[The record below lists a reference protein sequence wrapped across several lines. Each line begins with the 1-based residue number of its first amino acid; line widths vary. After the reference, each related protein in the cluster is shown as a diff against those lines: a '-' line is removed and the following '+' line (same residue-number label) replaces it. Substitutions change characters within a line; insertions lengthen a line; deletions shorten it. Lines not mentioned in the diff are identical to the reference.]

1 MVLLSPARL
10 FFLLFLNFSTIF
22 SLRDILCHDPDVGG
36 TTQNRDRKFIL
47 FGSDSSQGAGIGN
60 LLIFFP
66 SVYYFAAFTGR
77 DIILSDKSIVGENFQ
92 VQQFDLSVSSVEQ
105 NRFRMACF
113 G

>member
-1 MVLLSPARL
+1 MYAAHLRSPAMVLLNPSRL
-10 FFLLFLNFSTIF
+10 LFLLFLNLSTIS

-47 FGSDSSQGAGIGN
+47 FGSDNSQGAGIGN

-77 DIILSDKSIVGENFQ
+77 DIILSDKSIVGENFLHDQ
-92 VQQFDLSVSSVEQ
+92 SHRFDFLV
-105 NRFRMACF
+105 
-113 G
+113 

>member
-1 MVLLSPARL
+1 MVLISLTRL
-10 FFLLFLNFSTIF
+10 LLLLFLNTSTIV

-47 FGSDSSQGAGIGN
+47 FGADGSQGAGIGN

-77 DIILSDKSIVGENFQ
+77 DIIISDKSIVGKNFLIFTEI
-92 VQQFDLSVSSVEQ
+92 VNVLLRLVDTLK
-105 NRFRMACF
+105 
-113 G
+113 

>member
-1 MVLLSPARL
+1 MYAAHLRSPAMVLLNPSRL
-10 FFLLFLNFSTIF
+10 LFLLFLNLSTIS

-47 FGSDSSQGAGIGN
+47 FGSDNSQGAGIGN

-77 DIILSDKSIVGENFQ
+77 DIILSDKSIVGENFLHDQ
-92 VQQFDLSVSSVEQ
+92 SSLFD
-105 NRFRMACF
+105 F
-113 G
+113 